1 MHCDVNAIR
10 IQSSNGI
17 SISRAL
23 SLSCETREDV
33 VDELETTDVDVKKV
47 FSSLYPG
54 PYSIPHPLQL
64 SASLLKYQPELETLS
79 APAVMERIVH

>member
-1 MHCDVNAIR
+1 MAFQFQELC
-10 IQSSNGI
+10 
-17 SISRAL
+17 L
-23 SLSCETREDV
+23 SAVRREKTLSMN
-33 VDELETTDVDVKKV
+33 LSATDVDVKKV

>member
-1 MHCDVNAIR
+1 MSTGYVYIVRMEFQFQELC
-10 IQSSNGI
+10 
-17 SISRAL
+17 L
-23 SLSCETREDV
+23 SAVRREKTLSMNLSATN
-33 VDELETTDVDVKKV
+33 VDVKKV

-54 PYSIPHPLQL
+54 PYSIPRPLQL